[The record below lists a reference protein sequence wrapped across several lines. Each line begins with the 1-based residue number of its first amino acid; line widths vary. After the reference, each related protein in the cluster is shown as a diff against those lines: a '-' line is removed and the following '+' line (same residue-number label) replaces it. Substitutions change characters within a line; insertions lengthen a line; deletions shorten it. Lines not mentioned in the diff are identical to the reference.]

1 MKLKNCFWI
10 LALLTFVGFTLL
22 SISFNPWFNLLNNAY
37 SDLGNP
43 SNGEFYWI
51 FNFGIILTA
60 FFWFLFGYSLI
71 KEDFLSGFGI
81 VVASI
86 FLALVGIFHEGYR
99 VHKFVSYAF
108 FIVSF
113 VSLLKYNYRRNK
125 FISLTLFSLAIVG
138 NFIPFPSIGLLE
150 TYELILL
157 FTFLLIKK
165 EKKDYKVEIM

>member
-1 MKLKNCFWI
+1 MKSKNYFW
-10 LALLTFVGFTLL
+10 LFALLTFVVFT
-22 SISFNPWFNLLNNAY
+22 SISIFFNPWFNLLVNAY

-43 SNGEFYWI
+43 SNGTFYWI
-51 FNFGIILTA
+51 FNIGLVITA
-60 FFWFLFGYSLI
+60 FFWFLFGYSMI

-81 VVASI
+81 IVASI
-86 FLALVGIFHEGYR
+86 FLALVGIFHEGYS

-113 VSLLKYNYRRNK
+113 VSLLKYNYKRFKR
-125 FISLTLFSLAIVG
+125 ISTILFSLAVIG

-157 FTFLLIKK
+157 FTFSLLIKK
-165 EKKDYKVEIM
+165 KRKITKRR